1 MFSTAIGYSRLN
13 THNTD
18 AQLFEAFH
26 AGQYALVNL
35 LYYPATNI
43 MVGGEFQ
50 WGRRDNAFDDFHVN
64 DWRFQTSA
72 RFNYSLKF
80 WNEVSTSD
88 K

>member
-1 MFSTAIGYSRLN
+1 
-13 THNTD
+13 
-18 AQLFEAFH
+18 
-26 AGQYALVNL
+26 VNL